1 MGNIATNLDQQIEKL
16 QSRGMC
22 LDIEITKVKELLL
35 DIGYYRLGFYWCPFS
50 NKDHIFIPNTKF
62 SDIIALYYLD
72 VDLRNVLMRY
82 INRIE
87 INFRTKLIYY
97 VSNKYKSSPNWFV
110 DAEVVSQ
117 NFIDDIDKFYN
128 KDFIRNNSPIK
139 KHHSKYPDENY
150 APAWKTL
157 EFFSFGTILRIYKNL
172 IEEDIKERI
181 SNIYGIRKVRKF
193 ISFIETI
200 VLVRNTW
207 AHSSVLFDFNT
218 PKGISSIPEVSFER
232 DNHSL
237 SACIKVI
244 AYILGKIS
252 KSRKEDMLKSIWEV
266 LNRNADN
273 QIVKSII
280 EEKMKFKL

>member
-110 DAEVVSQ
+110 DTEVVSQ

-200 VLVRNTW
+200 VLVRNTC
-207 AHSSVLFDFNT
+207 AHLSVLFDFNT

-237 SACIKVI
+237 SACVKVI

-266 LNRNADN
+266 LNRNTDN

>member
-50 NKDHIFIPNTKF
+50 NKDHIFIPDTKF

-200 VLVRNTW
+200 VLVRNTC

-237 SACIKVI
+237 SACVKVI

>member
-22 LDIEITKVKELLL
+22 LDMEITKVKELLL

-110 DAEVVSQ
+110 DTEVVSQ

-200 VLVRNTW
+200 VLVRNTC
-207 AHSSVLFDFNT
+207 AHLSVLFDFNT

>member
-50 NKDHIFIPNTKF
+50 DKNHVFIPNTKF

-72 VDLRNVLMRY
+72 VDLRNVLMKY

-87 INFRTKLIYY
+87 INFRTKLTYY

-110 DAEVVSQ
+110 NSEIVSQ
-117 NFIDDIDKFYN
+117 KFIDDIDKFYN
-128 KDFIRNNSPIK
+128 KDFIRNNNPIK
-139 KHHSKYPDENY
+139 KHHSKYPSENY

-157 EFFSFGTILRIYKNL
+157 EFFSFGTVLRIYKSL

-181 SNIYGIRKVRKF
+181 SNVYGIRKVGKF
-193 ISFIETI
+193 ISFMETI
-200 VLVRNTW
+200 VLVRNTC
-207 AHSSVLFDFNT
+207 AHSAVLFDFNT

-252 KSRKEDMLKSIWEV
+252 ESRREDMLKGIREI
-266 LNRNADN
+266 LDKNMNN
-273 QIVKSII
+273 QTVKAII
-280 EEKMKFKL
+280 EEKMRFKL

>member
-50 NKDHIFIPNTKF
+50 DKNHVFIPNTKF

-72 VDLRNVLMRY
+72 VDLRNVLMKY

-87 INFRTKLIYY
+87 INFRTKLTYY

-110 DAEVVSQ
+110 NSEIVSQ
-117 NFIDDIDKFYN
+117 KFIDDIDKFYN
-128 KDFIRNNSPIK
+128 KDFIRNNNPIK
-139 KHHSKYPDENY
+139 KHHSKYPSENY

-157 EFFSFGTILRIYKNL
+157 EFFSFGTVLRIYKSL
-172 IEEDIKERI
+172 MEEDIKERI
-181 SNIYGIRKVRKF
+181 SNVYGIRKVGKF

-200 VLVRNTW
+200 VLVRNTC
-207 AHSSVLFDFNT
+207 AHSAVLFDFNT

-252 KSRKEDMLKSIWEV
+252 ESRREDMLKGIREI
-266 LNRNADN
+266 LDKNIDN
-273 QIVKSII
+273 QTVKAII
-280 EEKMKFKL
+280 EEKMRFKL